1 MQNVVSRRETRSEHG
16 RAHGGEACYK
26 GKNPEEATL
35 TDPVSMRRDGNVAI
49 ITIDNPPVNAL
60 KHAVRKGILDNVI
73 AARDDASVEAIILT
87 GAGRTFVAGADIT
100 EFGKPPQAPSLIEVI
115 GVLDGVKKPTIAAV
129 HGTPLGGGL
138 ELTMGCHFRVAAAGT
153 RLGLPEIKLGLIP
166 GAGGTQRLP
175 RLVGIEK
182 ALPMIL
188 SGDPIPAK
196 DALTAGLVDE
206 IVEGDLVEGAI
217 KFARGVLAAKR
228 PLQRVKDREDKL
240 EEIRANPAKF
250 DEIVAQHAKKTR
262 GLHAPAAAI
271 EAIRMTLDTPIDEAQ
286 KKERDLFL
294 TLVAGEQSK
303 SQRHIFFAE
312 REAAKVPGIGKD
324 VAPREI
330 KRAAVI
336 GAGTMGGG
344 IAMNFANVGIPVT
357 IIETS
362 EEALKKGMATIEK
375 NYQMSVQRGS
385 LTPDNMQKRLALF
398 TPSTELSAIKDA
410 DIVVEAVFENMP
422 IKKEL
427 FGKLETIAKPG
438 AVLAT
443 NTSYLDVN
451 EIANVTHRVGDVVG
465 MHFFSPA
472 NVMKLLE
479 IVRGKDTA
487 PDVLATAMAV
497 GRKINKVP
505 VVVGVCHGF
514 VGNRMLSAR
523 GIEAEKLLLEGAL
536 PQDVDGAL
544 TEFGF
549 PMGPFAMSDLAGI
562 DVGWR
567 SRKERGV
574 RNEIADTLAEQG
586 RYGQKTGKGFYLYE
600 GRSARPDPE
609 VEKLIVDASVRL
621 GVKRRVV
628 SKDEIIERLI
638 YPMVN
643 EGARILEEGI
653 ATRPGDIDVIWLY
666 GYGFPAWRGGPM
678 HWADTVG
685 LAKIRDRLK
694 KLARET
700 GDTRHEPAALLN
712 KLADEGG
719 TFSDYGKAKAA

>member
-1 MQNVVSRRETRSEHG
+1 LDN
-16 RAHGGEACYK
+16 
-26 GKNPEEATL
+26 
-35 TDPVSMRRDGNVAI
+35 PVSLRRDGNVAV

-60 KHAVRKGILDNVI
+60 RHGVRKGIQDCVV
-73 AARDDASVEAIILT
+73 AARDDASIEAIVIT

-100 EFGKPPQAPSLIEVI
+100 EFGKPPQAPSLIDVI
-115 GVLDGVKKPTIAAV
+115 ATLDEVKKPTIAAV

-138 ELTMGCHFRVAAAGT
+138 ELTMGCHFRVAAPST

-175 RLVGIEK
+175 RLIGIEK

-188 SGDPIPAK
+188 SGEPIPAK
-196 DALTAGLVDE
+196 EALAAGLVDE
-206 IVEGDLVEGAI
+206 IIEGDLVAGATA
-217 KFARGVLAAKR
+217 FARKVLAEKR
-228 PLQRVKDREDKL
+228 ALVRVKDRDEKL
-240 EEIRANPAKF
+240 KDIRANPAKF

-271 EAIRMTLDTPIDEAQ
+271 DAIRMTLDTPIDEAQ
-286 KKERDLFL
+286 KKEREFFFK
-294 TLVAGEQSK
+294 LVVGDQSK
-303 SQRHIFFAE
+303 AQRHIFFAE
-312 REAAKVPGIGKD
+312 RDAAKVPGIGKD
-324 VAPREI
+324 VKPREI
-330 KRAAVI
+330 KQAAVI

-344 IAMNFANVGIPVT
+344 ISMNFANVGIPVT
-357 IIETS
+357 IIENN
-362 EEALKKGMATIEK
+362 EDALKRGMATIEK
-375 NYQMSVQRGS
+375 NYQTSVQRGS
-385 LTPDNMQKRLALF
+385 LKPEEMQKRLALF
-398 TPSTELSAIKDA
+398 TPTTDLNALKDA
-410 DIVVEAVFENMP
+410 DIVIEAVFENMP

-427 FGKLETIAKPG
+427 FGKIEKIAKPG

-443 NTSYLDVN
+443 NTSYLNVD
-451 EIANVTHRVGDVVG
+451 EIAQVTHRVPDVLG

-497 GRKINKVP
+497 GRAIKKVP

-574 RNEIADTLAEQG
+574 RNEIADSLAEQG
-586 RYGQKTGKGFYLYE
+586 RFGQKTGKGFYLYE

-621 GVKRRVV
+621 GVKRRNV
-628 SKDEIIERLI
+628 SKEEIIERLI

-643 EGARILEEGI
+643 EGARILEEGV
-653 ATRPGDIDVIWLY
+653 ATRSGDIDVVWLY

-685 LAKIRDRLK
+685 LRKIRDRLR
-694 KLARET
+694 KLAEET
-700 GDTRHEPAALLN
+700 GDKRHEPAALLN

-719 TFSDYGKAKAA
+719 TFGGYGAAKAA

>member
-1 MQNVVSRRETRSEHG
+1 MSNLV
-16 RAHGGEACYK
+16 
-26 GKNPEEATL
+26 TL
-35 TDPVSMRRDGNVAI
+35 RRDGAVAVI
-49 ITIDNPPVNAL
+49 VVDNPPVNAL
-60 KHAVRKGILDNVI
+60 KRDVRAGILDCFI
-73 AARDDASVEAIILT
+73 QARDDAGVEAIILT
-87 GAGRTFVAGADIT
+87 GAGRTFIAGADIT
-100 EFGKPPQAPSLIEVI
+100 EFGKPPQPPSLIEVI
-115 GVLDGVKKPTIAAV
+115 AAIDEIRKPTIAAV

-138 ELTMGCHFRVAAAGT
+138 EVTLACHFRVAAPTT
-153 RLGLPEIKLGLIP
+153 RLGLPEIKLGVIP

-175 RLVGIEK
+175 RLVGVEK

-188 SGDPIPAK
+188 SGDPIAAK
-196 DALTAGLVDE
+196 EALAAGLVDE
-206 IVEGDLVEGAI
+206 IIEGDLVAGAVA
-217 KFARGVLAAKR
+217 FARRVVGEKR
-228 PLQRVKDREDKL
+228 PLRRVRDMEEKL
-240 EEIRANPAKF
+240 APLRANPAKF

-271 EAIRMTLDTPIDEAQ
+271 EAVRWTLDVPIDEAQ
-286 KKERDLFL
+286 KRERTKFMEL
-294 TLVAGEQSK
+294 LVGEQSK
-303 SQRHIFFAE
+303 AQRHIFFAE

-324 VAPREI
+324 VSPREVM
-330 KRAAVI
+330 RAAVI

-344 IAMNFANVGIPVT
+344 ISMNFANVGIPVT
-357 IIETS
+357 IIENN
-362 EEALKKGMATIEK
+362 EEALKRGMATIEK
-375 NYQMSVQRGS
+375 NYQTSVQRGS
-385 LTPDNMQKRLALF
+385 LKPEDMQKRLALF
-398 TPSTELSAIKDA
+398 NPTTDLDALKDA
-410 DIVVEAVFENMP
+410 DIVIEAVFEEMA

-427 FGKLETIAKPG
+427 FGKIERIAKPG

-451 EIANVTHRVGDVVG
+451 QIAQVTSRVPDVVG

-487 PDVLATAMAV
+487 PDALATAMAV
-497 GRKINKVP
+497 GRKIGKVP

-574 RNEIADTLAEQG
+574 RAEIADTLAEAG

-600 GRSARPDPE
+600 AGSRSAKPDPE

-621 GVKRRVV
+621 GVKRRNV
-628 SKDEIIERLI
+628 SKEEIIERLL

-653 ATRPGDIDVIWLY
+653 ATRSGDIDVVWLY

-685 LAKIRDRLK
+685 LAKIRDRLAE
-694 KLARET
+694 LAKT
-700 GDTRHEPAALLN
+700 SGDKRHEPAPLLV
-712 KLADEGG
+712 KLAAEGG
-719 TFSDYGKAKAA
+719 TFDTFTK

>member
-1 MQNVVSRRETRSEHG
+1 MDEETKPFRKPT
-16 RAHGGEACYK
+16 RKPA
-26 GKNPEEATL
+26 L
-35 TDPVSMRRDGNVAI
+35 TSPVSLRRDGNVAI

-60 KHAVRKGILDNVI
+60 RHGVRQGIQDCVV
-73 AARDDASVEAIILT
+73 AARDDAGVEAIILT

-115 GVLDGVKKPTIAAV
+115 ATLDEVKKPTIAAV

-138 ELTMGCHFRVAAAGT
+138 ELTMGCHFRVAAAST

-188 SGDPIPAK
+188 SGEPIPAK
-196 DALTAGLVDE
+196 EALAAGLVDV
-206 IVEGDLVEGAI
+206 IIEGDLVAGAVS
-217 KFARGVLAAKR
+217 FARKVLAEKR
-228 PLQRVKDREDKL
+228 VLTRVKDREDKL
-240 EEIRANPAKF
+240 EDVRANPAKF

-271 EAIRMTLDTPIDEAQ
+271 EAIRLTLDTPIDAAQ
-286 KKERDLFL
+286 KKERDLFMK
-294 TLVAGEQSK
+294 LVVGDQSRA
-303 SQRHIFFAE
+303 QRHIFFAE
-312 REAAKVPGIGKD
+312 REAAKVPGIGKE

-344 IAMNFANVGIPVT
+344 ISMNFANVGIPVT
-357 IIETS
+357 IIENN
-362 EEALKKGMATIEK
+362 EDALKRGMATIEK
-375 NYQMSVQRGS
+375 NYQTSVQRGS
-385 LTPDNMQKRLALF
+385 LKPEDMQKRLALF
-398 TPSTELSAIKDA
+398 TPSTDLNALKDA
-410 DIVVEAVFENMP
+410 DIVIEAVFENMP

-427 FGKLETIAKPG
+427 FAKIEKIAKPG

-443 NTSYLDVN
+443 NTSYLDVD
-451 EIANVTHRVGDVVG
+451 EIAQVTSRVPDVLG

-497 GRKINKVP
+497 GRAIKKVP

-574 RNEIADTLAEQG
+574 RNEIADSLAEQG
-586 RYGQKTGKGFYLYE
+586 RFGQKTGKGFYLYE
-600 GRSARPDPE
+600 GRAARPDPE

-621 GVKRRVV
+621 GVKRRNV
-628 SKDEIIERLI
+628 SKDEIIERLL

-653 ATRPGDIDVIWLY
+653 ATRSGDIDVVWLY
-666 GYGFPAWRGGPM
+666 GYGFPTWRGGPM

-685 LAKIRDRLK
+685 LRKIRDRLRE
-694 KLARET
+694 LATET
-700 GDTRHEPAALLN
+700 GDKRHEPAALLN

-719 TFSDYGKAKAA
+719 TFASYGAAKAA

>member
-1 MQNVVSRRETRSEHG
+1 MDN
-16 RAHGGEACYK
+16 
-26 GKNPEEATL
+26 
-35 TDPVSMRRDGNVAI
+35 PVSLRRDGNVAI

-60 KHAVRKGILDNVI
+60 RHGVRKGILDCVT
-73 AARDDASVEAIILT
+73 AARDDASVEAIVLT

-100 EFGKPPQAPSLIEVI
+100 EFGKPSQPPGLMDVI
-115 GVLDGVKKPTIAAV
+115 SVIDDIKKPTIAAV

-196 DALTAGLVDE
+196 DALAAGLVDE
-206 IVEGDLVEGAI
+206 IIEGDLVSGAVA
-217 KFARGVLAAKR
+217 FARKVLAGKR
-228 PLQRVKDREDKL
+228 PLTRVKDREDKL
-240 EEIRANPAKF
+240 KDIRANPAKF

-271 EAIRMTLDTPIDEAQ
+271 EAIKLTLDTPIDEAQ
-286 KKERDLFL
+286 KKERDLFMK
-294 TLVAGEQSK
+294 LVVGDQSK
-303 SQRHIFFAE
+303 AQRHIFFAE
-312 REAAKVPGIGKD
+312 REAAKVPGISKD
-324 VAPREI
+324 VQPREI

-344 IAMNFANVGIPVT
+344 ISMNFANAGIPVT
-357 IIETS
+357 IIENN
-362 EEALKKGMATIEK
+362 EDALKRGMATIEK

-385 LTPDNMQKRLALF
+385 LTPENMSKRLALF
-398 TPSTELSAIKDA
+398 TPSTDLNALKDA
-410 DIVVEAVFENMP
+410 DIIIEAVFEEMA

-427 FGKLETIAKPG
+427 FGKLEKIAKPG
-438 AVLAT
+438 AILAT
-443 NTSYLDVN
+443 NTSYLNVDQIAQMTSRVPDVL
-451 EIANVTHRVGDVVG
+451 G

-487 PDVLATAMAV
+487 PEVLATAMAV

-549 PMGPFAMSDLAGI
+549 PMGPFAMGDLAGL

-574 RNEIADTLAEQG
+574 RNEITDTLAEQG

-600 GRSARPDPE
+600 GRSPRPDPE
-609 VEKLIVDASVRL
+609 VEKVIVDASVRM
-621 GVKRRVV
+621 GVKRRNV
-628 SKDEIIERLI
+628 SKEEIIERLI

-653 ATRPGDIDVIWLY
+653 ATRPGDIDVVWLY

-685 LAKIRDRLK
+685 LKTIRDRLRE
-694 KLARET
+694 LAKET
-700 GDTRHEPAALLN
+700 GDKRHEPAALLN

-719 TFSDYGKAKAA
+719 TFAEYGRQKAA

>member
-1 MQNVVSRRETRSEHG
+1 LDN
-16 RAHGGEACYK
+16 
-26 GKNPEEATL
+26 
-35 TDPVSMRRDGNVAI
+35 PVSLRRDGNVAI

-60 KHAVRKGILDNVI
+60 RHGVRKGILDCVT
-73 AARDDASVEAIILT
+73 AARDDASVEAIVLT

-100 EFGKPPQAPSLIEVI
+100 EFGKPSQAPGLMDVI
-115 GVLDGVKKPTIAAV
+115 SVIDDIKKPTIAAV

-196 DALTAGLVDE
+196 DALAAGLVDE
-206 IVEGDLVEGAI
+206 IIEGDLVSGAVA
-217 KFARGVLAAKR
+217 FARMVLAEKR
-228 PLQRVKDREDKL
+228 PLTRVKDREDKL
-240 EEIRANPAKF
+240 KDIRANPAKF

-271 EAIRMTLDTPIDEAQ
+271 EAIKLTLDTPIDEAQ

-294 TLVAGEQSK
+294 KLVVGDQSK
-303 SQRHIFFAE
+303 AQRHIFFAE
-312 REAAKVPGIGKD
+312 REAAKVPGISRD
-324 VAPREI
+324 VQPREI

-344 IAMNFANVGIPVT
+344 ISMNFANAGIPVT
-357 IIETS
+357 IIENN
-362 EEALKKGMATIEK
+362 EDALKRGMATIEK

-385 LTPDNMQKRLALF
+385 LTPENMAKRLALF
-398 TPSTELSAIKDA
+398 TPSTDLNALKDA
-410 DIVVEAVFENMP
+410 DIIIEAVFEEMA

-427 FGKLETIAKPG
+427 FGKIEKIAKPG

-443 NTSYLDVN
+443 NTSYLNVDQIAQMTSRVPDVL
-451 EIANVTHRVGDVVG
+451 G

-549 PMGPFAMSDLAGI
+549 PMGPFAMGDLAGL

-574 RNEIADTLAEQG
+574 RNEITDTLAEQG

-600 GRSARPDPE
+600 GRSPRPDPE
-609 VEKLIVDASVRL
+609 VEKVIVDASMRM
-621 GVKRRVV
+621 GVKRRNV
-628 SKDEIIERLI
+628 SKEEIIERLI

-653 ATRPGDIDVIWLY
+653 ATRPGDIDVVWLY

-685 LAKIRDRLK
+685 LKKIRDRLRE
-694 KLARET
+694 LAKET
-700 GDTRHEPAALLN
+700 GDKRHEPAALLN

-719 TFSDYGKAKAA
+719 TFADYGRQKAA

>member
-1 MQNVVSRRETRSEHG
+1 MKIEGSALDN
-16 RAHGGEACYK
+16 
-26 GKNPEEATL
+26 
-35 TDPVSMRRDGNVAI
+35 PVSLRRDGNIAI

-60 KHAVRKGILDNVI
+60 RHGVRKGIMENVI
-73 AARDDASVEAIILT
+73 AARDDAGVEAIILT

-115 GVLDGVKKPTIAAV
+115 AVLDEVKKPTIAAV

-175 RLVGIEK
+175 RLVGVEK

-196 DALTAGLVDE
+196 DALAAGLVDE
-206 IVEGDLVEGAI
+206 IVEGDLVQGAI

-228 PLQRVKDREDKL
+228 PPQRVKDREDKL

-271 EAIRMTLDTPIDEAQ
+271 EAIRLTLDTPIDEAQ
-286 KKERDLFL
+286 KKERDLFMK
-294 TLVAGEQSK
+294 LVVGDQSK
-303 SQRHIFFAE
+303 AQRHIFFAE

-357 IIETS
+357 IIENS
-362 EEALKKGMATIEK
+362 EDALKRGMATIEK

-385 LTPDNMQKRLALF
+385 LTQENLAKRLALF
-398 TPSTELSAIKDA
+398 TPSTDLNALKDA
-410 DIVVEAVFENMP
+410 DIVIEAVFENMP

-427 FGKLETIAKPG
+427 FGKIEKIAKPG

-443 NTSYLDVN
+443 NTSYLDVD
-451 EIANVTHRVGDVVG
+451 EIAQVTGRVPDVLG

-586 RYGQKTGKGFYLYE
+586 RFGQKTGKGFYLYE
-600 GRSARPDPE
+600 GRAARPDPE
-609 VEKLIVDASVRL
+609 VEKLIVDASVRM
-621 GVKRRVV
+621 GVKRRNV
-628 SKDEIIERLI
+628 SKEEIIERLI

-653 ATRPGDIDVIWLY
+653 ATRPGDIDVVWLY

-685 LAKIRDRLK
+685 LKKIRDRLREMAK
-694 KLARET
+694 ET
-700 GDTRHEPAALLN
+700 GDKRHEPAALLN

-719 TFSDYGKAKAA
+719 TFSALGAPKAA